1 MIMLDTIILI
11 AGICSFL
18 AVLAVWRKDREQL
31 KRYQEKVRILTSNS
45 QEANFSYTY
54 YPEPNFQYISPV
66 IEAIVGYSSKQ
77 FYQNPLLLSYLI
89 NSDDLSL
96 LKSLGEKSQEQN
108 CSLVLRLRHKEGRM
122 VWGKLNCKRTYNQQG
137 KLVSLEGSLQDI
149 TQAKKAEEELSL
161 QTAYFQQLFENSPEA
176 IVMLDA
182 EGKIFKANKGF
193 VDLFQFTGEEFDKGN
208 IDQMVVPKHLMNEAL
223 EITTASQ
230 KLGKTVRKETMR
242 KRKDGNLVNVSILAY
257 PIIMGKRQVGTYTI
271 YRDITARKESEK
283 QLKYLI
289 LHDSLTKLH
298 NRTYFEEKMALF
310 ENLRCAPVA
319 VVVCD
324 LDGLKLVNDTLG
336 HDIGDSLLQ
345 DAAAILQK
353 CFRDED
359 VVARIGG
366 DEFAILLPY
375 RDEQEVDQATRLI
388 KQSIEEYNEDYSKIP
403 ISISL
408 GSAIRKDDS
417 ISMTNLFKEADNNMY
432 REKLQCRQSV
442 RSALVKGLQK
452 TLEVRDFVT
461 DGHAHRLEVLVERLA
476 HSMGLPQ
483 RQIND
488 LRFLAQFHDI
498 GKVGIPD
505 QILFKPGP
513 LNEEEFAVMQRHC
526 EIGYRIAQSTNE
538 MRPFADWI
546 LKHHEWWNG
555 EGYPLKLKGEEIPLE
570 CRILAIADAYDAMTS
585 DRPYR
590 KAMSQEQA
598 LGELERCT
606 GKQFDP
612 YLVSK
617 FLAIFNPRVIEKI
630 CS

>member
-1 MIMLDTIILI
+1 MLDIDILI
-11 AGICSFL
+11 IGIYSFL
-18 AVLAVWRKDREQL
+18 VILAVWRKDREQL
-31 KRYQEKVRILTSNS
+31 KEYQEKFRILTSNS
-45 QEANFSYTY
+45 QEAGFSYTY
-54 YPEPNFQYISPV
+54 YPEPSFQYISPV
-66 IEAIVGYSSKQ
+66 IEAIVGYSAGQ
-77 FYQNPLLLSYLI
+77 FYQNPLLLSYVVHP
-89 NSDDLSL
+89 DDLSL
-96 LKSLGEKSQEQN
+96 LKSLEEKDQEES
-108 CSLVLRLRHKEGRM
+108 CSLVLRLRHKEDRI
-122 VWGKLNCKRTYNQQG
+122 VWGKLNCKITYNQQG
-137 KLVSLEGSLQDI
+137 KLISLEGSLQDI
-149 TQAKKAEEELSL
+149 TQTKKAEEELNL

-176 IVMLDA
+176 IVMLDT

-193 VDLFQFTGEEFDKGN
+193 EDLFQFIGKELNEGN
-208 IDQMVVPKHLMNEAL
+208 IDQMVVPKHLMTEAL
-223 EITTASQ
+223 EITVASQ
-230 KLGKTVRKETMR
+230 KQGKTVKKETMR
-242 KRKDGNLVNVSILAY
+242 KRKDGTLINVSILAY

-289 LHDSLTKLH
+289 LHDSLTKLY
-298 NRTYFEEKMALF
+298 NRTYFEEKMTFF
-310 ENLRCAPVA
+310 ENLRCAPIA

-345 DAAAILQK
+345 DGAAILRK
-353 CFRDED
+353 CFGDGD

-375 RDEQEVDQATRLI
+375 RDEKELDRVTRLI
-388 KQSIEEYNEDYSKIP
+388 KQSIEEYNQDYSKIP

-408 GSAIRKDDS
+408 GYAVRKDDS
-417 ISMTNLFKEADNNMY
+417 ISMNNLFKEADNNMY
-432 REKLQCRQSV
+432 REKLQCRQSA
-442 RSALVKGLQK
+442 RSALVRGLKK

-461 DGHAHRLEVLVERLA
+461 DGHAHRLEALVERLA
-476 HSMGLPQ
+476 QSMGLSQ

-538 MRPFADWI
+538 MLPYADWI

-555 EGYPLKLKGEEIPLE
+555 EGYPLQLKGEDIPLE

-598 LGELERCT
+598 LDELERCT
-606 GKQFDP
+606 GRQFDP
-612 YLVSK
+612 NLVSR
-617 FLAIFNPRVIEKI
+617 FLAMFNTAVIEKR
-630 CS
+630 